1 MLSNELN
8 HRQVR
13 AMAEL
18 LAGTPQETICSELG
32 IGRSTLHKWQRL
44 PVFAATLQS
53 RKEGILNASF
63 DGLAGCSQRAMQ
75 VLMEAMNHALP
86 TVKLRAAEC
95 VLRHAVAHSEAN
107 QLRKRI
113 EEIETAIQ
121 TRFGLKMA

>member
-63 DGLAGCSQRAMQ
+63 DGLAGCSQRAM
-75 VLMEAMNHALP
+75 NHALP